1 MRPKQGRKDRHHDVG
16 ALHAAGVEQVRK
28 LDADRSD
35 GADLDA
41 GIFGVG
47 PGSLLLGGVAQQMG
61 EKLCIFFYFQII
73 LG

>member
-1 MRPKQGRKDRHHDVG
+1 MRPKQQGKHRHHDVG
-16 ALHAAGVEQVRK
+16 ALHAAGVEQVGK
-28 LDADRSD
+28 LDADCSD

-41 GIFGVG
+41 GILSAG
-47 PGSLLLGGVAQQMG
+47 PGSLLLGAVAQQMG